1 MRSGIYILTVFAV
14 LLGAVG
20 CQVNK
25 PVGDEDMFQKGL
37 RQFGNIE
44 YRDAYHSFSIA
55 RTIAHTCGLK
65 EKEMQILKCMAIC
78 AFWVGETDTCI
89 TRLRQGVEIA
99 REINNTYEEYNFYTE
114 LYKACMVKVDMEGVM
129 QMSLKIDS
137 IAEKTTD
144 NRVKTDRLLRLAQ
157 EAAAQQNTTLQE
169 NYLLEAERLLD
180 KSKGYDR
187 VSMQYSVYWS
197 LRVFYQQQQNF
208 KKARKYSHLYVATSM
223 GKSDKTIIDYMVY
236 GDEANLCAIQKD
248 RHAAFEA
255 LDSMRLGMEQF
266 DDAPAIHWMHY
277 YGVKGFVHGMFQEW
291 NAACDAYKKALTA
304 VKGIELSTW
313 IECHQIIYR
322 LGDAL
327 YQTKQYEESRRCYE
341 LYAAF
346 CEEQFGAKSFDYAGA
361 LWKFANFEGLQ
372 NEKAEGCNHY
382 IQSVDIVKN
391 LVSSQLRYTSIQERN
406 VFWYSFA
413 PMMYAMAAYALKIGE
428 KQSLFTQKCYEALLF
443 SKALLLESDRSMA
456 MTINKECTKKEQ
468 ELYYEMVNLQNAVN
482 SLAKD
487 YKKNQEQIDQM
498 HQRISSIDK
507 QLTPVISRLG
517 YTDFLNLNYSDI
529 QKMLGEDEIILDF
542 TDFVSDEQ
550 VHQHVAFVVDN
561 RKTYPKLVKSFK
573 EEDINTLLDGKPLDF
588 LYNYPMTE
596 KALKL
601 LWSPI
606 AEEVKGKKTIYYV
619 PSGMMHQIALE
630 SLPMKDGT
638 LLGDHYRFVR
648 LSSAREVV
656 KRKNKASIEKQKQ
669 ATLYGGLQ
677 YDMDETTMTKEAA
690 RYKVDNLMAMTR
702 GGELRGKVKWG
713 ELENTKEEIDVIEQ
727 LLNKKK
733 VRVRP
738 LTGVKGTEESFFAMS
753 GKSPQILHIATH
765 GFYYTQDEAK
775 ENTYLNGYSDAML
788 LSGLIMSGGNTEWTG
803 KPIPNGVMGGVLTAN
818 DIATLDLRETELV
831 VLSACQ
837 TGLGKVTPEGIYG
850 LQRAFKKAGVQTI
863 IMSLWNVNDEAAKDF
878 MIKFY
883 EELTDNSNKWN
894 KREAFEKAKAFV
906 RSKTYISNGKPYK
919 GDPYYWAG
927 FVMLD

>member
-1 MRSGIYILTVFAV
+1 MVLTI
-14 LLGAVG
+14 LLGIFG

-25 PVGDEDMFQKGL
+25 PVEDEDMFQKGL

-44 YRDAYHSFSIA
+44 YRNAYRSLSIA
-55 RTIAHTCGLK
+55 STLAHIYGPK
-65 EKEMQILKCMAIC
+65 EKEMQALKYMAIC
-78 AFWVGETDTCI
+78 AFWAGETDTCI

-99 REINNTYEEYNFYTE
+99 REINNTYEEYNFYSE

-137 IAEKTTD
+137 MAENTTD
-144 NRVKTDRLLRLAQ
+144 NRVKTDRLFRLAQ
-157 EAAAQQNTTLQE
+157 EAVAQHNTTLQE

-180 KSKGYDR
+180 KQTANDR
-187 VSMQYSVYWS
+187 VSMQYLVYGA
-197 LRVFYQQQQNF
+197 LRDFYQQRQDF
-208 KKARKYSHLYVATSM
+208 KKARLYSRLYVATSM
-223 GKSDKTIIDYMVY
+223 GKSDKTVIDYMVY

-248 RHAAFEA
+248 RRAAFEA

-266 DDAPAIHWMHY
+266 EDVPAIHWMHY

-291 NAACDAYKKALTA
+291 NAACDAYKKALMA
-304 VKGIELSTW
+304 VKGKELSTL
-313 IECHQIIYR
+313 IEYHQIIYC

-327 YQTKQYEESRRCYE
+327 YQTKHYEESRRCYE
-341 LYAAF
+341 KFAAF
-346 CEEQFGAKSFDYAGA
+346 CEEQFGAKSFDYAVA
-361 LWKFANFEGLQ
+361 LWKFANFEGLR
-372 NEKAEGCNHY
+372 NERAEGCHHY
-382 IQSVDIVKN
+382 IQSVDIAKD

-413 PMMYAMAAYALKIGE
+413 PIMYAMAAYALKIDE

-468 ELYYEMVNLQNAVN
+468 ALYYEMVNLQNAVN

-487 YKKNQEQIDQM
+487 YKKNKEQIDKM

-529 QKMLGEDEIILDF
+529 QKMLGENEIVLDF

-561 RKTYPKLVKSFK
+561 KQTYPKLVKSFT
-573 EEDINTLLDGKPLDF
+573 EEEINTLLAGNPLDF
-588 LYNYPMTE
+588 LYNYPMAD
-596 KALKL
+596 KAMEL
-601 LWSPI
+601 LWSPV

-638 LLGDHYRFVR
+638 LLGDYFRFVR
-648 LSSAREVV
+648 LSSAREIV
-656 KRKNKASIEKQKQ
+656 KMKNKASVEKQIQ

-690 RYKVDNLMAMTR
+690 RYQVDDLMAMTR
-702 GGELRGKVKWG
+702 GGEPRGKGKWT
-713 ELENTKEEIDVIEQ
+713 ELENAKEEIDVIEQ

-753 GKSPQILHIATH
+753 GKAPQILHIATH

-775 ENTYLNGYSDAML
+775 ENTYLNGYSDAMQ
-788 LSGLIMSGGNTEWTG
+788 LSGLILSGGNSQWTG
-803 KPIPNGVMGGVLTAN
+803 MPVPKGVMGGVLTAN
-818 DIATLDLRETELV
+818 DIATLDLRGTELV

-863 IMSLWNVNDEAAKDF
+863 VMSLWNVNDEAAKDF

-883 EELTDNSNKWN
+883 EVLTDNSNKWN